1 MLIARENK
9 TAGVQIQII
18 CLLKAKNI
26 FAPLLGVLFRVSL
39 RCACVAVKFAETPP
53 LRHGEHRGSRNQNE
67 QYRFGFAVRCA
78 AMALPRRNES
88 ISLRAVPLVRSLTSA
103 WSAVP
108 ALGCFGFERAKPG
121 PRA

>member
-53 LRHGEHRGSRNQNE
+53 LRHGEHG
-67 QYRFGFAVRCA
+67 A
-78 AMALPRRNES
+78 AEPQPK
-88 ISLRAVPLVRSLTSA
+88 RAVSIRLRRPMCGDGSA
-103 WSAVP
+103 SP
-108 ALGCFGFERAKPG
+108 
-121 PRA
+121 